1 MARLLSEQEQLRR
14 AALAKLRG
22 LGIDPYPAAEYTV
35 THHAKE
41 LASSYKEG
49 AEGFEHVRIAGRL
62 MTKRIMG
69 KASFAVLSDA
79 TGEMQIYVN
88 RDEICPDED
97 KTMYNDVFKKL
108 LDIGDFIGAEGHM
121 FTTQTGEMSSAR
133 EGIGRPF

>member
-69 KASFAVLSDA
+69 KASFAVLLQSNNSKLFHL
-79 TGEMQIYVN
+79 Q
-88 RDEICPDED
+88 
-97 KTMYNDVFKKL
+97 KKMFQKLELFHQMSLIGNHFL
-108 LDIGDFIGAEGHM
+108 LQLCLILL
-121 FTTQTGEMSSAR
+121 
-133 EGIGRPF
+133 PFQQ